1 VQSTEVNSGMER
13 YRAELGDAFRLLGE
27 GRPEQALERF
37 ERVLESAPRDEV
49 SVRTQALRGKA
60 AALRALGKTEAA
72 LTCLEQAQWVAPGNS
87 QVLVDI
93 SEIIQTLDLSRLA
106 GTQLLGTLRTIQG
119 VAAALQRRGFC
130 DRALALCDMIIER
143 DCVDRQLLA
152 RTWATKGLSLRQS
165 GFAQAALEWLDKA
178 LELDP
183 GNRKLSEER
192 AAAVAATRRVG
203 RA

>member
-60 AALRALGKTEAA
+60 AALRAL
-72 LTCLEQAQWVAPGNS
+72 QAQWVAPGNS